1 MLLEDLSPIG
11 CDTNGNP
18 LLRREE
24 YFWLIEQAEKV
35 EQLEQEIASLKEA
48 LNASVK
54 TSVALDNE
62 LQQEQAKI
70 ERCKEIFKD
79 IREASRDIYALLK
92 AEQALQALEGNEQ

>member
-1 MLLEDLSPIG
+1 M
-11 CDTNGNP
+11 
-18 LLRREE
+18 
-24 YFWLIEQAEKV
+24 

-70 ERCKEIFKD
+70 ERSKEIFKD
-79 IREASRDIYALLK
+79 IREASSDIYALRK
-92 AEQALQALEGNEQ
+92 AEQALQELEGTE